1 MNIQHNTFAAWAAA
15 IGVLLV
21 SVLTNGLTAADVH
34 AQSGWRPTKPV
45 EIIVS
50 TGAGG
55 IADQNARVIQK
66 TLMDEKLL
74 PTPAVVVNKAG
85 GNQILA
91 VNYLKQ
97 FPADPHYLLYANPT
111 VFTNQLAGLSPNLY
125 TDMTPLALL
134 MVDYTVISV
143 RNDSPIKSMKELLA
157 MLKADPQS
165 VAFGLP
171 SRGGPNH
178 LAIAQAMRSAGIDPN
193 KLKLVLFK
201 TNAEAATAMLGGHIH
216 ATISTVGAATL
227 AGNTSRMLAVAAPKR
242 ISELPNLP
250 TMREQGIDATG
261 IPNWRGVFGPKGMT
275 PAQIAFWEDALAKVI
290 VTPEWKKQ
298 LSESN
303 LESLF
308 LRSANFTKWL
318 GAEYTNTKAVMVDLG
333 IAK

>member
-1 MNIQHNTFAAWAAA
+1 MDIGRHTFAACAAA
-15 IGVLLV
+15 IGISIFGGLV
-21 SVLTNGLTAADVH
+21 AAD
-34 AQSGWRPTKPV
+34 AQAQASWRPGKAV

-74 PTPAVVVNKAG
+74 TAAVVVNKAG

-143 RNDSPIKSMKELLA
+143 RNDSPIKSMKELVA
-157 MLKADPQS
+157 MLRADSQAI
-165 VAFGLP
+165 AFGFP

-178 LAIAQAMRSAGIDPN
+178 LALAQAMRSAGIDPN

-201 TNAEAATAMLGGHIH
+201 TNAEASTAMLGGHIQ

-227 AGNTSRMLAVAAPKR
+227 AGNSSRMLAVAAPNR

-250 TMREQGIDATG
+250 TMHEQGVSATG

-275 PAQIAFWEDALAKVI
+275 PAQIAYWEEALAKVI
-290 VTPEWKKQ
+290 ATPEWKKQ

-308 LRSANFTKWL
+308 LRSAEFGKWL
-318 GAEYTNTKAVMVDLG
+318 AAEYTTTKAVMTDLG